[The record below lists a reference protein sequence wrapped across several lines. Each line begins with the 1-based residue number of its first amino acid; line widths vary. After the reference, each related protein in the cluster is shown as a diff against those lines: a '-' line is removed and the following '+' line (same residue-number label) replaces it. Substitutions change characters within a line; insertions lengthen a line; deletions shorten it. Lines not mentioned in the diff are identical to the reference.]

1 MAVKLKPLL
10 KGVAA
15 SVADRFGPHRSR
27 HSDPKLWVL
36 MYHRILPKEDKRFS
50 LEEPGMIVTP
60 DTFAMHLNEIK
71 RHFDVISLSDW
82 VNLKQQGQ
90 PLPQKAC
97 AVTFD
102 DGWADNFEYAL
113 PLLKS
118 TNTPATLFAV
128 AEKIG
133 TDFQF
138 WPNSI
143 LALLLNGFS
152 EELNRHPVFAKVS
165 SQLAGVTSGDID
177 REYAAAYIHQLKA
190 FSDEVIFSA
199 LRDIRSA
206 DLLAGQLPNALM
218 SWEQLNAMHA
228 SGLVVIGSHT
238 CNHMRLSVDLN
249 AQQMQYEIENSKKIL
264 EQKLATPADLFC
276 FPNGDYNQAALHLVK
291 SSYKAAVT
299 TKRGI
304 NNATN
309 CTAHELTRIGLHEEV
324 SSSPRLLGA
333 RLSGW
338 L

>member
-1 MAVKLKPLL
+1 MAIKLKPLL
-10 KGVAA
+10 KAA
-15 SVADRFGPHRSR
+15 ATSLADQFGLHKKR

-36 MYHRILPKEDKRFS
+36 MYHRILPKEDQRFN

-60 DTFAMHLNEIK
+60 DTFSMHMNEIK

-90 PLPQKAC
+90 PLPLKAC

-113 PLLKS
+113 PILKA

-152 EELNRHPVFAKVS
+152 AELNRHPIFAQVS
-165 SQLAGVTSGDID
+165 SQLPIIATDAID
-177 REYAAAYIHQLKA
+177 REYAAAYIHRLKS

-199 LRDIRSA
+199 LRDICSS

-218 SWEQLNAMHA
+218 NWEQLNTMHA

-264 EQKLATPADLFC
+264 EQKLAAPTDLFC

-304 NNATN
+304 NHANKCA
-309 CTAHELTRIGLHEEV
+309 AHELTRIGIHEEV
-324 SSSPRLLGA
+324 SSSPRLFGA